1 MEQKKDNDIFSLLGV
16 NPESAR
22 EKAFTRGLLSTIF
35 QAASLAGPQA
45 RPTSGLQALG
55 QVGLA
60 GLEGY
65 ESSMDR
71 TLREILMNQQL
82 SDLGQKRKRETAI
95 QQALQLPTTQEQ
107 VNALRAL
114 GAYDVL
120 GQMATAE
127 KGVRQSGMLRQ
138 PGETSAEN
146 PFLIYAESPVPG
158 VAKLAKQY
166 QKSYESGA
174 IDDEKSTARLGEL
187 GRMEES
193 ALRESRAEAERRSAR
208 EEARLKGEK
217 PTAEQMKAGTLA
229 GRLNKALTDL
239 TKIATENPQAL
250 KPEVVPELLQ
260 SGVVS
265 WIPGSEMVA
274 SKVASEDR
282 LRAEAAQLDALDAAL
297 TLGTGAAYTREQ
309 LRGYAK
315 AYFPQVGD
323 TTKVIEE
330 KNSRFKTLVELA
342 RKQAG
347 PAYFE
352 VGGQGSSGS
361 IGDIRQRFNL
371 ETPR

>member
-95 QQALQLPTTQEQ
+95 QTALQLPTTQEQ
-107 VNALRAL
+107 VNALRQL

-138 PGETSAEN
+138 PGEMAMEN
-146 PFLIYAESPVPG
+146 PFSIYAQSDIPG
-158 VAKLAKQY
+158 VAKLGKQY
-166 QKSYESGA
+166 QKAYESGA
-174 IDDEKSTARLGEL
+174 IDDEKATARLGEL
-187 GRMEES
+187 ARMEES
-193 ALRESRAEAERRSAR
+193 AFARQESAADRKLSRELAQGER
-208 EEARLKGEK
+208 
-217 PTAEQMKAGTLA
+217 EQKRVEGTEGQKLAAGFA
-229 GRLNKALTDL
+229 DR
-239 TKIATENPQAL
+239 
-250 KPEVVPELLQ
+250 
-260 SGVVS
+260 
-265 WIPGSEMVA
+265 MVA
-274 SKVASEDR
+274 SNAII
-282 LRAEAAQLDALDAAL
+282 
-297 TLGTGAAYTREQ
+297 EQ
-309 LRGYAK
+309 LEPSGGLPTEFTSIAGSVPFAGSYLQRKAMTPEQQRYKQAADNWIRANLRKESGAVIGADEMAAEYAT
-315 AYFPQVGD
+315 YFPQPGD
-323 TTKVIEE
+323 DPSTIAQKAE
-330 KNSRFKTLVELA
+330 A
-342 RKQAG
+342 RKVTTQAMIKNAG
-347 PAYFE
+347 PVFSMPAL
-352 VGGQGSSGS
+352 GQRPRPADVRS
-361 IGDIRQRFNL
+361 RYNL
-371 ETPR
+371 EAPR